1 MKTQISTAFLSI
13 VTVLGLSSAG
23 AAPATAQPAFQHV
36 QYDRYPDQRDG
47 YIAPEPPPY
56 RGERPDGYS
65 PYPRDAYDRDYP
77 LWRPGDV
84 VPGQVLD
91 FVVDDWEPRGLV
103 RPPGGH
109 QWFRVRGQFI
119 LVRER
124 DRMISRIITF
134 D

>member
-1 MKTQISTAFLSI
+1 MRSQISAPFLSI
-13 VTVLGLSSAG
+13 VTVLGLS
-23 AAPATAQPAFQHV
+23 AAAAVANAQPTVQLA
-36 QYDRYPDQRDG
+36 QYDRYEPRGGYYPPDT
-47 YIAPEPPPY
+47 PPY
-56 RGERPDGYS
+56 RGERRDDY
-65 PYPRDAYDRDYP
+65 PYPSRDAYDRDYP

-84 VPGQVLD
+84 VPGQALD
-91 FVVDDWEPRGLV
+91 FVVDDWEPRGLT

-124 DRMISRIITF
+124 DRMIARVITF